1 MHGPPAVQRQAPPG
15 DPAGQHVASFAP
27 HAPPMHWHAPAMHT
41 ARAAVI
47 AVISLLQP
55 GGSTG

>member
-1 MHGPPAVQRQAPPG
+1 VQRQAPPG